1 MLSVANVRSAGGAAS
16 YFAKDNYYT
25 SADADRSGLW
35 VGKGAERLGLTGT
48 VEARSFEAI
57 LRGELPDGG
66 RIGHEGAARRAG
78 TDLTFSLPKS
88 WSMLALIGKDQR
100 IVDAY
105 REAVIETL
113 QWAERNAAF
122 MRVEQAGKERQ
133 VQTDNLIVALFQHDT
148 NRNQEPNLHFHS
160 VVANMTQGKDGTW
173 KALRNDR
180 LWQFN
185 TLLNAM
191 TMARFRVEVE
201 KLGYRVGEV
210 GKHGNFEAAG
220 IDREAV
226 MAFST
231 RRQEV
236 LEARRGSGLEAGVI
250 ATLATRSAK
259 GQDVDRDA
267 LMSQWQERAWG
278 LGLDL
283 VGMVRDAHE
292 RSSLMAIAARNAAH
306 DRPSIA
312 QRGKVI
318 VLELAERL
326 GIREGDP
333 LVPAR
338 IHLRPTQEIA
348 AAHAVASAVRH
359 LSEREAAFKATDLA
373 KAALDIGLPTTMPL
387 IERRIGQL
395 ADQGALSKGRGTM
408 QGWLTTTDAVAL
420 ESRMLAEIGK
430 GQGAATPI
438 IPMDEA
444 GRQLQASA
452 SLNFGMQL
460 NAGQE
465 AAGRMILLSTNRI
478 VAVQGVAGAGKS
490 TLLRPT
496 AQILSEHGKRVIGLG
511 VQNTLVRML
520 ERDTGIP
527 SMTLHRFLGQHRA
540 LLDGNASKA
549 ELAEARV
556 SYRDTALVLDEA
568 SMVST
573 RDQDRLV
580 RLANVLEVDRLV
592 LIGDP
597 KQLGAVEAGKPFAL
611 ALAVGTETA
620 RMDTNLRARSESLK
634 LAQAAAQQ
642 GRTGDAME
650 HLKDHIVEVSE
661 NCAVVAAERW
671 LSLPPAERERTGI
684 YVSGRQL
691 CDEVNAAVQTGL
703 AANGEIGP
711 DKTALTVLSRVNAT
725 REELRQVRTYA
736 LGMVLEVA
744 TRQSRQ
750 NLAKGRYD
758 VLKVDADKGTIE
770 LRDTDGHRHT
780 FLPSRIGMR
789 ADNQALQLHERKALT
804 VYKGDTIRWTAND
817 HQRGLINADRA
828 TVTAIADNRLTV
840 RTSAGMDQKL
850 ETGDPMLAR
859 IDLAYALNAHMAQ
872 GLTSDKGIAVMD
884 SQTRK
889 LLSARN
895 FLVTITRLRDELTLI
910 VDNRDKVELGIGRNS
925 GDKTSALEVTERL
938 GAAAAKGQAAG
949 KAPAPE
955 PKGKEPPELERTITK
970 VVPFEMG
977 I

>member
-16 YFAKDNYYT
+16 YFAKDNYYA

-35 VGKGAERLGLTGT
+35 VGKGAERLGLSGT
-48 VEARSFEAI
+48 VEARTFEAI
-57 LRGELPDGG
+57 LRGELPSGG
-66 RIGHEGAARRAG
+66 RIGRDGVAHRAG

-88 WSMLALIGKDQR
+88 WSMLALVGKDQR

-113 QWAERNAAF
+113 QWAEKNAAF
-122 MRVEQAGKERQ
+122 MRVEKSGKENL
-133 VQTDNLIVALFQHDT
+133 VQTDNLTVALFQHDT
-148 NRNQEPNLHFHS
+148 NRNQEPNLHFHA

-180 LWQFN
+180 LWQLN

-191 TMARFRVEVE
+191 TMARFRGEVE
-201 KLGYRVGEV
+201 KLGYRIGDI
-210 GKHGNFEAAG
+210 GKHGNFEAQG
-220 IDREAV
+220 ISREAV

-259 GQDVDRDA
+259 EKDVDRDA
-267 LMSQWQERAWG
+267 LLTQWQERAWA

-283 VGMVRDAHE
+283 QGMVRDARQ
-292 RSSLMAIAARNAAH
+292 RSTAIAVTDRPLSH

-312 QRGKVI
+312 QRGKVMA
-318 VLELAERL
+318 LELAERL

-333 LVPAR
+333 FVPVR
-338 IHLRPTQEIA
+338 IHLRPAQEIA

-359 LSEREAAFKATDLA
+359 LSEREAAFKTTDLA
-373 KAALDIGLPTTMPL
+373 KTALDFGLPTTMPL
-387 IERRIGQL
+387 IEKRIEQL
-395 ADQGALSKGRGTM
+395 ADQGALSKGRGAM
-408 QGWLTTTDAVAL
+408 QGWLTTTDAAAL
-420 ESRMLAEIGK
+420 EARMLAEIDKGK
-430 GQGAATPI
+430 GAVSAIMPGE
-438 IPMDEA
+438 EA
-444 GRQLQASA
+444 GPSLQALA
-452 SLNFGMQL
+452 SINFGMRL

-465 AAGRMILLSTNRI
+465 AAGRMILSSTNRI

-490 TLLRPT
+490 SLLRPT
-496 AQILSEHGKRVIGLG
+496 AQLLSENGKRVIGLG

-520 ERDTGIP
+520 ERETGIP
-527 SMTLHRFLGQHRA
+527 SMTLYRFLGQHRN
-540 LLDGNASKA
+540 LVDGKANKA
-549 ELAEARV
+549 ELAEAKA
-556 SYRDTALVLDEA
+556 SYRDTVLVLDEA
-568 SMVST
+568 SIVST

-580 RLANVLEVDRLV
+580 RLANVLGVDRLV
-592 LIGDP
+592 LMGDP

-611 ALAVGTETA
+611 ALAGGTETA
-620 RMDTNLRARSESLK
+620 QMNTNLRARSETLK

-642 GRTGDAME
+642 GRTSEALN

-661 NCAVVAAERW
+661 NSAVVAAERW

-684 YVSGRQL
+684 YVSGRKL
-691 CDEVNAAVQTGL
+691 RDEVNAAVQTGL

-711 DKTALTVLSRVNAT
+711 GRTNLTVLSRVNAT
-725 REELRQVRTYA
+725 REELRHARTYA
-736 LGMVLEVA
+736 PGMVLEL
-744 TRQSRQ
+744 TSRQSRQ
-750 NLAKGRYD
+750 HLAKGRYD
-758 VLKVDADKGTIE
+758 IVKVDLGRGVVE
-770 LRDTDGHRHT
+770 LRDASGSQHT
-780 FLPSRIGMR
+780 FVPSRIG
-789 ADNQALQLHERKALT
+789 AKGDGEAVQLHERKPLT
-804 VYKGDTIRWTAND
+804 LCTGDTIRWNAND

-828 TVTAIADNRLTV
+828 TITGITPNSVTV
-840 RTSAGMDQKL
+840 RTSTGMEHALKAD
-850 ETGDPMLAR
+850 DPMLAR
-859 IDLAYALNAHMAQ
+859 VDLAYALNAHMAQ

-910 VDNRDKVELGIGRNS
+910 VDNRDRVAMGIGRNP

-949 KAPAPE
+949 RPPE
-955 PKGKEPPELERTITK
+955 LEAKVKEPPELERTITK
-970 VVPFEMG
+970 VLPFEMG